1 MIAPEFL
8 DLEEVLEIH
17 ALQLDEF
24 GGMAGLRDR
33 GLLES
38 AVEQPRATPF
48 GELLHVDLFE
58 TPSVVVRLCV
68 RDDEEQSPTASHDPR
83 TGGHLARV

>member
-17 ALQLDEF
+17 ALQLNQF
-24 GGMAGLRDR
+24 GGIAGVRDR

-38 AVEQPRATPF
+38 AVEPPRATAF
-48 GELLHVDLFE
+48 GEGSPGVAATKGDAGRQNAHLVA
-58 TPSVVVRLCV
+58 PRL
-68 RDDEEQSPTASHDPR
+68 PR
-83 TGGHLARV
+83 KFNERWPLAGP